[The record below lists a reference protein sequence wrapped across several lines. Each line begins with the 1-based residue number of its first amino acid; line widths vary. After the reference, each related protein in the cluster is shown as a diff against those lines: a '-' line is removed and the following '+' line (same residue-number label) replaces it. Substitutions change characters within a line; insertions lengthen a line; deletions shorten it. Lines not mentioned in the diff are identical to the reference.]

1 MTIKTRLLIIIFL
14 FVLLAFAASGVLTVN
29 RTRAGMIKRIDQSL
43 ASSPIRPLLQ
53 PGNNAHG
60 PGRQAFATVLLRA
73 DGSVRYSS
81 PSGYPDEPDPLPNL
95 AGLSLEEL
103 DRNAGT
109 FFNVGADDG
118 ADMRY
123 RVLLQNVREGG
134 YLALAAPLTDVEA
147 TTRGLI
153 IGMTLSSLAI
163 LTILLIVVWLVIRHG
178 LRPIDDMIASAGQ
191 IAAGDLSH
199 RIEHADDT
207 TEVGQLG
214 GALNQMLGQIE
225 TSFAAKQAS
234 EQRLRRFVADAS
246 HELRTPLT
254 SILGY
259 TELYRSGAAASPEGV
274 ARAMSRIES
283 EGSRMGKLVDDLLL
297 LARLDQGR
305 ELQREP
311 VELGRLAADAVTAA
325 RAIEPNRPISLERN
339 GSVWVSGDAD
349 RLRQVIDNL
358 LSNVRQHT
366 AAGDA
371 VRVTIGGSDEKAVLT
386 VADDG
391 PGMTEEAAAR
401 VFDRFFRADP
411 SRSRASGGSGLGLSI
426 VSSIVTAH
434 QGSVDLDTAPGK
446 GATFRVVLNRIDA
459 PPSA

>member
-1 MTIKTRLLIIIFL
+1 MTIKTRLVIIISAFA
-14 FVLLAFAASGVLTVN
+14 LLAFVASGVLTVN
-29 RTRAGMIKRIDQSL
+29 RTRAGMIARIDQSL
-43 ASSPIRPLLQ
+43 ASSPIRPQMQ
-53 PGNNAHG
+53 PDNNAHG
-60 PGRQAFATVLLRA
+60 PGRQAFATLLLRA
-73 DGSVRYSS
+73 DGTVRYSS
-81 PSGYPDEPDPLPNL
+81 PSGYPDAPDSLPDL
-95 AGLSLEEL
+95 AGMSPEEL
-103 DRNAGT
+103 DRHTGT
-109 FFNVGADDG
+109 FFNVNAEDG
-118 ADMRY
+118 GRLRY
-123 RVLLQNVREGG
+123 RVLLRNVREGG
-134 YLALAAPLTDVEA
+134 YLALAAPLTDVQA

-153 IGMTLSSLAI
+153 VGMTFSSLAI
-163 LTILLIVVWLVIRHG
+163 LAILLFVVWRVIQRG

-199 RIEHADDT
+199 RIEHDDDT

-214 GALNQMLGQIE
+214 GALNRMLGQIE
-225 TSFAAKQAS
+225 TSFAEKEAS

-259 TELYRSGAAASPEGV
+259 TELYRSGAAASPEGI

-311 VELGRLAADAVTAA
+311 VELGRLAADAVAAA
-325 RAIEPNRPISLERN
+325 RTIEPERPITLDRKQP
-339 GSVWVSGDAD
+339 VWVSGDAD

-358 LSNVRQHT
+358 LANVRQHT
-366 AAGDA
+366 SAGDA
-371 VRVTIGGSDEKAVLT
+371 VRVTVDAVNQKAVLT
-386 VADDG
+386 VADSG
-391 PGMTEEAAAR
+391 PGMTADAAAH

-426 VSSIVTAH
+426 VSSIVAAH
-434 QGSVDLDTAPGK
+434 NGSVVLDTAPGE
-446 GATFRVVLNRIDA
+446 GSTFSITFDRVET
-459 PPSA
+459 PPEI